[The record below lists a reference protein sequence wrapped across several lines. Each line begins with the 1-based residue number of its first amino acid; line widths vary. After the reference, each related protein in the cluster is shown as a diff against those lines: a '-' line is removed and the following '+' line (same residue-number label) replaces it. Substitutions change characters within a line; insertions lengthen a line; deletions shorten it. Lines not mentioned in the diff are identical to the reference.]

1 MTLGLRRQ
9 LGVFTV
15 LFAGGMWM
23 SKVAQPL
30 YFEQLDALVAF
41 GIGYA
46 VMAVVGGFSFAWGAF
61 ADRFGGLNSVRLG
74 TLVYG
79 IGITGRL
86 FTDVIPV
93 VIFSAVAGA
102 GASLVLVAIRPW
114 VRATASDEEIPQ
126 IVGARSLGNQA
137 GLLLGTVGAAS
148 IFALAA
154 TQGDGAKTALLI
166 APALVAAAFVWVLL
180 SPKPAAASSLP
191 SSVPPAVD
199 VAADR
204 RRYKALA
211 LRLAIIGLLSGFYVS
226 LVAPYLP
233 LILTN
238 GGATAA
244 QAALIMAF
252 MSVAQMGATWLFSR
266 YSTGSRPFALFA
278 VSEVLTGVITLAAAL
293 ALGLGAP
300 WIAVIF
306 IVRAAFVSLAIAS
319 EETIQYAVIPAQATG
334 LIFGISQTAFLVGDT
349 LGGVLGAPLWL
360 NVGPE
365 GLLLTAGA
373 ITLLNAVL
381 LPVLL
386 RNVRSESMVKVA

>member
-1 MTLGLRRQ
+1 MSLGLRGQ

-30 YFEQLDALVAF
+30 YFEQMNALVAF

-61 ADRFGGLNSVRLG
+61 ADRFGGLNAVRLG
-74 TLVYG
+74 TLLYAVG
-79 IGITGRL
+79 IAGRL

-93 VIFSAVAGA
+93 VIFSGVAGA

-114 VRATASDEEIPQ
+114 VRSTASDEEIPK
-126 IVGARSLGNQA
+126 IVGTRNLGNQT

-148 IFALAA
+148 IFALSA

-166 APALVAAAFVWVLL
+166 APALVAAALVWVLL
-180 SPKPAAASSLP
+180 APNSQARTLP
-191 SSVPPAVD
+191 NSVPEEAD
-199 VAADR
+199 EAADK

-211 LRLAIIGLLSGFYVS
+211 VKLAVIGLLSGFYVS

-233 LILTN
+233 LILTI

-244 QAALIMAF
+244 QAALIMAL
-252 MSVAQMGATWLFSR
+252 MSVAQICATWIFSR
-266 YSTGSRPFALFA
+266 YSTSSRPFALFA

-293 ALGLGAP
+293 ALGMGAP

-306 IVRAAFVSLAIAS
+306 IARAAFVSLAIAS
-319 EETIQYAVIPAQATG
+319 EETIQYAIIPAQATG
-334 LIFGISQTAFLVGDT
+334 FVFGISQTAFLVGDT

-360 NVGPE
+360 NAGPE
-365 GLLLTAGA
+365 GLLFTAGA
-373 ITLLNAVL
+373 VTLFNAVL
-381 LPVLL
+381 LPALL
-386 RNVRSESMVKVA
+386 RSVRSESTVKAA

>member
-1 MTLGLRRQ
+1 MKLGLRGQ
-9 LGVFTV
+9 LGGFTV

-30 YFEQLDALVAF
+30 YFEQLNALVAF

-114 VRATASDEEIPQ
+114 VRATASDEEIPK
-126 IVGARSLGNQA
+126 IVGARNLGNQA
-137 GLLLGTVGAAS
+137 GLLVGTVGAAS

-166 APALVAAAFVWVLL
+166 APVLVAAAFVWVLL
-180 SPKPAAASSLP
+180 SPKPPARSLP
-191 SSVPPAVD
+191 SSLPPEGD

-204 RRYKALA
+204 RRYKALSVK
-211 LRLAIIGLLSGFYVS
+211 LAIIGLLSGFYVS

-238 GGATAA
+238 GGASAA
-244 QAALIMAF
+244 QAALTMAL
-252 MSVAQMGATWLFSR
+252 MSVAQIGATWLFSR
-266 YSTGSRPFALFA
+266 YSAASRPFALFTL
-278 VSEVLTGVITLAAAL
+278 SELLTGVITLAAAL
-293 ALGLGAP
+293 ALGLSAP

-334 LIFGISQTAFLVGDT
+334 FIFGISQTAFLVGDT

-365 GLLLTAGA
+365 GLLLTAGV

-381 LPVLL
+381 LPMLL
-386 RNVRSESMVKVA
+386 RNVRSESMVKAA